1 MNVCRHIMNPVRSLS
16 SPPPGVYAYNTH
28 YASAYCS
35 GTCTLMDWNPKPYMY
50 VCAVK
55 DDFKFAFAWE
65 LWHLDGHVLLA
76 GRNQDVSQDA
86 YTALPFLSR
95 IVNYQLLRE
104 DLIGGN
110 KGGVEIVVRSEET
123 RVRKWVIYWTGYKQI
138 RDESSSSALKS
149 ISIQCDTI
157 RTHTIPSLRDA
168 LARLAR
174 QMFAG
179 SSDERLQYR
188 TLFGKLRL
196 EASVHDPY
204 YCSAFSSLRQ
214 DLSPAYADMFEE
226 DELKRTRAIVK
237 FLSDHCLQV

>member
-1 MNVCRHIMNPVRSLS
+1 MSSRTSLTGTQNVPCFSDWTTRLLELKSQGTELKTLLIKLFKRCPTMQKGCS
-16 SPPPGVYAYNTH
+16 SPLWIKRS
-28 YASAYCS
+28 SAWC
-35 GTCTLMDWNPKPYMY
+35 
-50 VCAVK
+50 
-55 DDFKFAFAWE
+55 
-65 LWHLDGHVLLA
+65 LWVLTVH
-76 GRNQDVSQDA
+76 G
-86 YTALPFLSR
+86 
-95 IVNYQLLRE
+95 
-104 DLIGGN
+104 
-110 KGGVEIVVRSEET
+110 KGGVEIIVRSEET

-157 RTHTIPSLRDA
+157 RTNTIPSLRDA

-204 YCSAFSSLRQ
+204 YCSAFRSLRQ

>member
-110 KGGVEIVVRSEET
+110 KGGV
-123 RVRKWVIYWTGYKQI
+123 
-138 RDESSSSALKS
+138 
-149 ISIQCDTI
+149 
-157 RTHTIPSLRDA
+157 
-168 LARLAR
+168 
-174 QMFAG
+174 
-179 SSDERLQYR
+179 
-188 TLFGKLRL
+188 
-196 EASVHDPY
+196 
-204 YCSAFSSLRQ
+204 
-214 DLSPAYADMFEE
+214 
-226 DELKRTRAIVK
+226 
-237 FLSDHCLQV
+237 